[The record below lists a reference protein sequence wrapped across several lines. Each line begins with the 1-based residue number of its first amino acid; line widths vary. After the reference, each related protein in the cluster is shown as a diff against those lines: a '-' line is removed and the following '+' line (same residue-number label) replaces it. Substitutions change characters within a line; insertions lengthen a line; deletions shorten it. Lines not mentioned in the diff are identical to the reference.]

1 MRTFIASSAPACA
14 SAFLATAGFLLAQG
28 CGGGK
33 PELGGFASP
42 GTPVASAD
50 DGGASG
56 PAGCPGCTGQEGN
69 GTLGTIPSASAS
81 SPLPSS
87 DAGSLTSVAFCS
99 AGLTTTV
106 SGTVYD
112 PAGKNPLYDV
122 AVYVPKSKPSALASG
137 ASCDS
142 CSALYT
148 GEPVA
153 AALTDTAGR
162 FTMQNVP
169 DGSNIPLVIQIGKWR
184 RQMTIPSVL
193 PCKDNPL
200 PDKSLTLPKNRG
212 EGDLPNIAISTGGAD
227 QLECLLRR
235 VGVDATEYVPG
246 APGPGRIHIF
256 RGADNFH
263 GAHKKG
269 SPDTMPPSPTSPMG
283 LWATNADIMQFDIV
297 LLSCEGAE
305 TVGMNQ
311 QVLFDYAAAGGRV
324 FASHFHYSWFNTG
337 PFGTANLA
345 TWTPGV
351 NAIGDITADVLTTL
365 PNGQPFP
372 KGTAMKQWLGNVG
385 ALTAGLLPIV
395 QAKHNS
401 DVSVA
406 NTPSTPWIVPVP
418 SDVPGETQYFSFDTP
433 LQAPSDHKC
442 GRVVFSD
449 LHVTGAGND
458 YPTGSPITPGGCE
471 LADLSP
477 QEKALEFML
486 FDLSA
491 CLTPVSLPPMAPV
504 VIRPPK

>member
-1 MRTFIASSAPACA
+1 M
-14 SAFLATAGFLLAQG
+14 
-28 CGGGK
+28 
-33 PELGGFASP
+33 
-42 GTPVASAD
+42 
-50 DGGASG
+50 
-56 PAGCPGCTGQEGN
+56 
-69 GTLGTIPSASAS
+69 LGTVPVPPPSNPA
-81 SPLPSS
+81 PNN
-87 DAGSLTSVAFCS
+87 DAGSLTSTALCG
-99 AGLTTTV
+99 AGVTTTV
-106 SGTVYD
+106 SGIVYD

-122 AVYVPKSKPSALASG
+122 AVYVPKSKPGALASG

-153 AALTDTAGR
+153 AALTDTAGK

-184 RQMTIPSVL
+184 RQMTIPSVI

-212 EGDLPNIAISTGGAD
+212 EGDIPNIAISTGGAD

-235 VGVDATEYVPG
+235 VGVDAAEYMPG
-246 APGPGRIHIF
+246 AQAPGRIHIF
-256 RGADNFH
+256 RGADNYH
-263 GAHKKG
+263 ASHKKG
-269 SPDTMPPSPTSPMG
+269 LPDTVPSAPGSPMA

-337 PFGTANLA
+337 PFGMANLA

-351 NAIGDITADVLTTL
+351 NAIGDINADILTTL

-372 KGTAMKQWLGNVG
+372 KGAAMKQWLGNVG

-395 QAKHNS
+395 QAKDNAN
-401 DVSVA
+401 VSAA

-418 SDVPGETQYFSFDTP
+418 SSAPGETQYFSFDTP
-433 LQAPSDHKC
+433 LQAPADQKC

-458 YPTGSPITPGGCE
+458 YPTGPVTPGGCE
-471 LADLSP
+471 IVDLSP

-491 CLTPVSLPPMAPV
+491 CLTPVSLPPVPPTV
-504 VIRPPK
+504 VRPPK